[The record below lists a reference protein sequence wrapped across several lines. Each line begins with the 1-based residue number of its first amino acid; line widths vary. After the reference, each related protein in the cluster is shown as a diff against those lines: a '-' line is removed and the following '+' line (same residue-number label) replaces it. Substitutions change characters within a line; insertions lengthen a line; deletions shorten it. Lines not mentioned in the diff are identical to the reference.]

1 LWGEMRVND
10 EMLRASREMYTLFVA
25 NVGHGE
31 GLVAKEDAV
40 TKENLANFTKGPGNV
55 TLRKVEDV
63 PSSQFCTLDLKT
75 LAAFSSEMG
84 EEDPDFSYLE
94 SIFMATRGL
103 EFEPSQKISDEVLYK
118 KEIVEAYSDRRTFLA
133 DVFIAREVALDYVEE
148 GSEEYEHVKKEFDF
162 AIERMREQIRGFEKD
177 LGLARVSAEDELQ
190 TLEHTAETAQM
201 YLVNSRV
208 GNLFPS
214 NWEMKDFRDHAGK
227 VLRDDYTNGVNMTP
241 NTILAHKGLV
251 Y

>member
-1 LWGEMRVND
+1 
-10 EMLRASREMYTLFVA
+10 
-25 NVGHGE
+25 
-31 GLVAKEDAV
+31 
-40 TKENLANFTKGPGNV
+40 
-55 TLRKVEDV
+55 
-63 PSSQFCTLDLKT
+63 
-75 LAAFSSEMG
+75 
-84 EEDPDFSYLE
+84 
-94 SIFMATRGL
+94 
-103 EFEPSQKISDEVLYK
+103 
-118 KEIVEAYSDRRTFLA
+118 VEAYSDRRAFLA
-133 DVFIAREVALDYVEE
+133 DIFIAQEVALNLEEE
-148 GSEEYEHVKKEFDF
+148 GSEAYKSVKKEFNF
-162 AIERMREQIRGFEKD
+162 AIGRMREQIMGFERD
-177 LGLARVSAEDELQ
+177 MGLARVSAKDELQ